1 MPSAPWWLARVTGLL
16 EADAPG
22 GQPLGPL
29 WRMKERLAFVRANL
43 VPAEL
48 EVDLSTVPGARATW
62 AAFEAREREV
72 ETAFAHAGE
81 QCAAQLRSG
90 ALGKAAFRAGWEQL
104 GYEAHGDSGGTPADD
119 YLDGLLHLSR
129 HTEFERPAPLALLN
143 LATRAS
149 RVADFLSVTAPA
161 ADDVVFDLGSG
172 SGKLAITVAA
182 SASTSVLGVE
192 IERAYAAEARR
203 SSTWLGLENVAFET
217 ADVRDVDLSRG
228 SIFYLYYP
236 FHGALAQEVARR
248 LGALARDKDIT
259 IYAAGPA
266 LEFGEH
272 FLAEVA
278 GGSLSLTGRR
288 GEFGEVLL
296 LESRRA

>member
-1 MPSAPWWLARVTGLL
+1 MVSAPWWLARVDGLL
-16 EADAPG
+16 ELGAPG
-22 GQPLGPL
+22 GERLGSL
-29 WRMKERLAFVRANL
+29 WRLKERLAFVRANL

-48 EVDLSTVPGARATW
+48 EEDLSTVPGARATW
-62 AAFEAREREV
+62 AAFEQREREV
-72 ETAFAHAGE
+72 AAAFALAGE
-81 QCAAQLRSG
+81 QCAAQLRAG

-104 GYEAHGDSGGTPADD
+104 GYQPHADSGGTPADD

-129 HTEFERPAPLALLN
+129 HTAFERPAPLALLN
-143 LATRAS
+143 LATRAA
-149 RVADFLSVTAPA
+149 RVADFLSVTEPA
-161 ADDVVFDLGSG
+161 AGDVVFDLGSG

-192 IERAYAAEARR
+192 IEPAYAAAARA
-203 SSTWLGLENVAFET
+203 SSTWLGLDNVAFET
-217 ADVRDVDLSRG
+217 ADVRDVDLARG

-236 FHGALAQEVARR
+236 FHGALARDVARR
-248 LGALARDKDIT
+248 LGALAREKDVT

-266 LEFGEH
+266 LEFGEY
-272 FLAEVA
+272 FLGEVA
-278 GGSLSLTGRR
+278 GGALALAGRR